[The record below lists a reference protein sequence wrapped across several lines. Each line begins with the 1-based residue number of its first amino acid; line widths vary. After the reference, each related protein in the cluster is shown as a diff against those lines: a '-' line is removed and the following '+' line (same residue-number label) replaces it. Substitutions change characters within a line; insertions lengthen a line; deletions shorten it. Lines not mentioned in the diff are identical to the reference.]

1 MTKGAKETGSWG
13 ERVARSHLERR
24 GYRIRETNY
33 RCRYGEI
40 DIVAEQGEWLVFV
53 EVRTR
58 RDRSFGTP
66 EESVTAR
73 KAEHLKSAV
82 EHYCQNHADLPPARR
97 IDLLA
102 LEVGPGGR
110 VKRIAHIENAVS

>member
-1 MTKGAKETGSWG
+1 MTEGTKATGSWG
-13 ERVARSHLERR
+13 ERVARAHLERR
-24 GYRIRETNY
+24 GYRIREMNY
-33 RCRYGEI
+33 RCPYGEI
-40 DIVAEQGEWLVFV
+40 DIVAEHGDWLVFV

-58 RDRSFGTP
+58 RSRSFGTP

-73 KAEHLKSAV
+73 KAEHLRSAV
-82 EHYCQNHADLPPARR
+82 EHYCQNHAGLPAAWR

-110 VKRIAHIENAVS
+110 VQRIAHIENAIS